1 MEQKDYRLAAIMYT
15 DIVGFSRMMEKDE
28 AGTLELLH
36 YHNKLVS
43 EAAVKRRGTV
53 IKTIGDAFLVDFRNT
68 VDALQCAMDIQAEL
82 YERNKAGGSAPLLLR
97 IGVHLG
103 DIYFFEND
111 ALGEGINIAS
121 RLQSLARPGCI
132 CFSQD
137 VYNQVLN
144 KIDFRADKLGKVSLK
159 NISKEIHA
167 YEIASPNIEFDPE
180 RDKPRQ
186 GFIKEPQAGETIP
199 APRPKAAPS
208 LEEAK
213 AEMDAIR
220 AAILDDIKKAGRRL
234 SVREALDKYGD
245 RGVEAQE
252 VIAALADRG
261 LLLKTG
267 AGADAGRGADR
278 SQPSSSDLAGDI
290 GKAVEGIARA
300 IQEQVVNWQEA
311 GKAGEGRGD
320 GFNYNFTYGNSKGD
334 ARDRGRAGRGS
345 RSEVRDELREAAREI
360 KREIRAAVRPVMD
373 EKRALKEELK
383 RHSEELGTGK
393 WDAELKDSDYF
404 KPGTEDLES
413 DFNRYR
419 DKVEDKSRKT
429 VAGFMGN
436 LLSFV
441 GVNAL
446 LWYINTRFAPGFMW
460 AAIVTAGWGTGV
472 VSNFF
477 AMLRG
482 RAKIAEL
489 ERMPALG
496 GESLDAYKKLNR
508 VRDSMA
514 MHTASVLSVPPLLF
528 TINLLT
534 SPGFLWAA
542 IPSGIMALS
551 FLGHLASYPVTK
563 NGLVKKILRLEGAGS
578 WRELLAGGRERRNA
592 AKAAGP
598 YAGLY
603 AEAVAARDDIARAV
617 KADKAYAAEFGKDI
631 LPSLDRYVGQVKL
644 LTQSINEIDELVAGI
659 PLADL
664 AKDKAE
670 MQKKMGASDSSSL
683 RAEYKRSI
691 EEIERQVKAS
701 KDLED
706 QREVLKLRLSSSV
719 NSLKQLKLDMARM
732 KALPQSSE
740 HEAIEEIRR
749 KASAMAGYLD
759 DLKAG
764 YDESVKD
771 PFEELER
778 LAAVAD
784 ARKRL
789 EGPDRD

>member
-167 YEIASPNIEFDPE
+167 YEIASPNVEFDPE
-180 RDKPRQ
+180 RDRPRQ
-186 GFIKEPQAGETIP
+186 GFIKEPQAGKAIP
-199 APRPKAAPS
+199 AAKPKAAPS

-220 AAILDDIKKAGRRL
+220 TAILDDIKKAGRRL

-261 LLLKTG
+261 LLLKAG

-311 GKAGEGRGD
+311 GKGAPGD
-320 GFNYNFTYGNSKGD
+320 RTASSY
-334 ARDRGRAGRGS
+334 DRGREGARH
-345 RSEVRDELREAAREI
+345 ELREAAREI

-373 EKRALKEELK
+373 EKRALKEELR

-404 KPGTEDLES
+404 KPGAEDLES

-419 DKVEDKSRKT
+419 DRVEDKSRKT

-514 MHTASVLSVPPLLF
+514 MHTASVLSVPVLLF

-578 WRELLAGGRERRNA
+578 WRELLAGGKERRNA

-598 YAGLY
+598 YAALY
-603 AEAVAARDDIARAV
+603 ADAVAARDDIARAI
-617 KADKAYAAEFGKDI
+617 KADKAYAAEFGKDM

-683 RAEYKRSI
+683 KAEYKRSI
-691 EEIERQVKAS
+691 EEIERQEKAS

-778 LAAVAD
+778 LAAEAD
-784 ARKRL
+784 SRKRL
-789 EGPDRD
+789 EGPDRS

>member
-1 MEQKDYRLAAIMYT
+1 
-15 DIVGFSRMMEKDE
+15 
-28 AGTLELLH
+28 
-36 YHNKLVS
+36 
-43 EAAVKRRGTV
+43 
-53 IKTIGDAFLVDFRNT
+53 
-68 VDALQCAMDIQAEL
+68 
-82 YERNKAGGSAPLLLR
+82 
-97 IGVHLG
+97 
-103 DIYFFEND
+103 
-111 ALGEGINIAS
+111 
-121 RLQSLARPGCI
+121 
-132 CFSQD
+132 
-137 VYNQVLN
+137 
-144 KIDFRADKLGKVSLK
+144 
-159 NISKEIHA
+159 
-167 YEIASPNIEFDPE
+167 
-180 RDKPRQ
+180 
-186 GFIKEPQAGETIP
+186 
-199 APRPKAAPS
+199 
-208 LEEAK
+208 
-213 AEMDAIR
+213 MDAIR

-311 GKAGEGRGD
+311 GKGAPGGRTASTYGRG
-320 GFNYNFTYGNSKGD
+320 
-334 ARDRGRAGRGS
+334 RDGRGS

-404 KPGTEDLES
+404 KPGAEDLES

-419 DKVEDKSRKT
+419 DRVEDKSRKT

-514 MHTASVLSVPPLLF
+514 MHTASVLSVPVLLF

-578 WRELLAGGRERRNA
+578 WRELLAGGKERRSA

-598 YAGLY
+598 YAALY
-603 AEAVAARDDIARAV
+603 ADAVAARDDIARAI
-617 KADKAYAAEFGKDI
+617 KADKAYAAEFGKDM

-664 AKDKAE
+664 AKDKVE

-683 RAEYKRSI
+683 KAEYKRSI
-691 EEIERQVKAS
+691 EEIERQEKAS

-778 LAAVAD
+778 LAAEAD
-784 ARKRL
+784 SRKRL
-789 EGPDRD
+789 EGPDRS

>member
-167 YEIASPNIEFDPE
+167 YEIASPNVEFDPE

-186 GFIKEPQAGETIP
+186 GFIKEPLAGDTIP
-199 APRPKAAPS
+199 APKPKAAPS

-213 AEMDAIR
+213 AEMDVIR

-267 AGADAGRGADR
+267 AGAGVEAEAGRGADR

-311 GKAGEGRGD
+311 GKGAPGGRTAS
-320 GFNYNFTYGNSKGD
+320 TY
-334 ARDRGRAGRGS
+334 DRGRDGTRH
-345 RSEVRDELREAAREI
+345 ELREAAREI

-373 EKRALKEELK
+373 EKRALKEELR

-404 KPGTEDLES
+404 KPGAEDLES

-419 DKVEDKSRKT
+419 DRVEEKSRKT

-514 MHTASVLSVPPLLF
+514 MHTASVLSVPVLLF

-563 NGLVKKILRLEGAGS
+563 NGLVKKILRLEGASS
-578 WRELLAGGRERRNA
+578 WRELLAGGKERRNA

-598 YAGLY
+598 YAALY
-603 AEAVAARDDIARAV
+603 ADAVAARDDIARAI

-683 RAEYKRSI
+683 KAEYKRSI
-691 EEIERQVKAS
+691 EEIERQEKAS

-764 YDESVKD
+764 YEESVKD

-778 LAAVAD
+778 LAAEAD
-784 ARKRL
+784 SRKRL
-789 EGPDRD
+789 EGPDRS